1 MTKVSKRAPNLR
13 ERLSTGEI
21 LLHYAPLHSL
31 LADWGKPL
39 EAHLSEWI
47 IDNPEK
53 YQDAL
58 RQSFAAGCHFACTMT
73 QSSSPWRAESF
84 GLRDRIHEF
93 NFKSAKLA
101 REVTPPDRYV
111 LGMVSTTNPGFIE
124 PLGNMT
130 YGEVYEGYKEQISAL
145 LEGGIDVFIIAGNHI
160 DEALVAIKVARDL
173 CDLPIISQNIFYA
186 TKKGFRT
193 MMGDDPIKASAKL
206 EKAGVE
212 VIGGSCGLMT
222 KSLVSADWYPAATTL
237 VKEMR
242 KGCTKPLSIQPD
254 AGIAQ
259 LINGNTVYPA
269 SADEI
274 AKEVLNWIDA
284 GARIVGGCC
293 GTSLEHYRKISAVI
307 QQRKMLK

>member
-1 MTKVSKRAPNLR
+1 MANDLR
-13 ERLSTGEI
+13 ERLKNTDDI

-47 IDNPEK
+47 INNPDK

-58 RQSFAAGCHFACTMT
+58 KQSFAAGCDFACTQT
-73 QSSSPWRAESF
+73 QASSPWRAASF
-84 GLRDRIHEF
+84 GLRHRIKEF
-93 NFKSAKLA
+93 NYESARLA
-101 REVTPPDRYV
+101 RAATPPDKYV
-111 LGMVSTTNPGFIE
+111 LAMVSTTNPDFLE

-130 YGEVYEGYKEQISAL
+130 YQEVYEGYKEQISAL
-145 LEGGIDVFIIAGNHI
+145 LEGGIDVLFIAGNHI

-173 CDLPIISQNIFYA
+173 CDLPIISQNIFYT

-193 MMGDDPIKASAKL
+193 MMGADPIQASAKL

-222 KSLVSADWYPAATTL
+222 KSLDTSEWYPAATEL

-254 AGIAQ
+254 AGLAQ
-259 LINGNTVYPA
+259 LVDGKTVYPA
-269 SADEI
+269 SPDEM
-274 AKEVLNWIDA
+274 AREVLSWVAA

-293 GTSLEHYRKISAVI
+293 GTNLEHYRKIAAVL
-307 QQRKMLK
+307 RDKGVKAKRVRE